1 MSSNG
6 RTLVSGTSNWGSSP
20 CIRTMKYIKIIIYA
34 GSLLILLTVS
44 IFYFYPNQNTSI
56 TSKQISYKIV
66 NQYPHSTNSYTQ
78 GLFFSQDILY
88 ESTGSPEYLPDTK
101 SVLGILSLETG
112 EIDVKVELDREIYFG
127 EGSTVLGDKIYQLTY
142 KNQKGF
148 VYDATTFE
156 KIREFEFV
164 SQEGWGLTNDG
175 VNLIM
180 SDGTDQIIYLN
191 PENFEIVKKISVQYQ
206 VQPQYNIN
214 ELEYVAGFIY
224 ANIYQMNKII
234 KINPNNGDIVGILDL
249 SLVVNQLLA
258 EYPNI
263 AELNGIAYRDSTDTF
278 FITGKLWPYIYEMK
292 LED

>member
-1 MSSNG
+1 MKKLSIIIA
-6 RTLVSGTSNWGSSP
+6 LILF
-20 CIRTMKYIKIIIYA
+20 CISMILLYLSYIKA
-34 GSLLILLTVS
+34 
-44 IFYFYPNQNTSI
+44 NTDNN
-56 TSKQISYKIV
+56 ISYQLIAK
-66 NQYPHSTNSYTQ
+66 YPHNINSYTQ

-88 ESTGSPEYLPDTK
+88 ESTGSPGYLPETK

-112 EIDVKVELDREIYFG
+112 NIDVKVELDREIYFG
-127 EGSTVLGDKIYQLTY
+127 EGSTILGDKIYQLTY

-292 LED
+292 VED